1 MDGSDYKRRYVFL
14 CMQRCLWRSSWF
26 ESVCVCV
33 CAVLFVAAVC
43 SCQLP
48 RRSLAESQQ
57 GSGSDLAHGAEIL
70 REPGI
75 SV

>member
-1 MDGSDYKRRYVFL
+1 M
-14 CMQRCLWRSSWF
+14 
-26 ESVCVCV
+26 CV

-57 GSGSDLAHGAEIL
+57 GRGADLAHGAEIL

-75 SV
+75 

>member
-1 MDGSDYKRRYVFL
+1 MCV
-14 CMQRCLWRSSWF
+14 CVC
-26 ESVCVCV
+26 VCVCV

-57 GSGSDLAHGAEIL
+57 GRGADLAHGAEIL

-75 SV
+75 